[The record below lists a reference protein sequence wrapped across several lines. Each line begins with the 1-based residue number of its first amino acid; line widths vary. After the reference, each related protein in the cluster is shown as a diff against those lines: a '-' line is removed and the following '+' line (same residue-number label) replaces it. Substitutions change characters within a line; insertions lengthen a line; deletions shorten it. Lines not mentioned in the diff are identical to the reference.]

1 MPMASYHLEPIKIV
15 VMNSEGQTYLKLN
28 PRLVHILKNVCDAR
42 FLVLV
47 ASDAWHLSQSL

>member
-1 MPMASYHLEPIKIV
+1 MASYYLEPIKIV
-15 VMNSEGQTYLKLN
+15 VMKSEGQTYLKLN